1 MINSHGLRAL
11 GFSLVAVASAVAM
24 QAQAGDPATLI
35 KEKLVSQIKLT
46 KASAAHDDI
55 VTAGDVVVLH
65 KDGVM
70 MCSSASSYA
79 DLNVYNNGVLSQNV
93 KNRANDAV
101 KGWLKGKLP
110 GGGGGGIT
118 GAANN
123 GCTERKFVS
132 GEKFWVTDIRLQ
144 GKDGKDGIM
153 FSIFSDPY
161 NDVRYYGEIL
171 FSFPKGSVPPADDF
185 VKTVSQ
191 VITVQPPDD
200 KNTTASAD
208 PAPSPAPATPSA
220 PTAPMPAIAPPPP
233 PVDAPPPTIEVG
245 QTIDQVVAGFGQP
258 TRIMKTSATRQIYV
272 YKDMKVTFTN
282 GKVSNIQ

>member
-1 MINSHGLRAL
+1 
-11 GFSLVAVASAVAM
+11 
-24 QAQAGDPATLI
+24 
-35 KEKLVSQIKLT
+35 
-46 KASAAHDDI
+46 
-55 VTAGDVVVLH
+55 
-65 KDGVM
+65 
-70 MCSSASSYA
+70 
-79 DLNVYNNGVLSQNV
+79 
-93 KNRANDAV
+93 
-101 KGWLKGKLP
+101 
-110 GGGGGGIT
+110 
-118 GAANN
+118 
-123 GCTERKFVS
+123 
-132 GEKFWVTDIRLQ
+132 
-144 GKDGKDGIM
+144 M